1 MTLVYIAL
9 AIIWLAI
16 LVRAVLRPH
25 RQPASRVAW
34 VLVIVLLP
42 GMGILFYILLGE
54 TNIGRKRVEHSW
66 TVLDALPPAAPAS
79 FETDSRFRP
88 EFPEIIGARVK
99 TNERRV
105 KILKKW
111 WAV

>member
-42 GMGILFYILLGE
+42 GMGILFYILLGGG
-54 TNIGRKRVEHSW
+54 N
-66 TVLDALPPAAPAS
+66 
-79 FETDSRFRP
+79 
-88 EFPEIIGARVK
+88 
-99 TNERRV
+99 
-105 KILKKW
+105 
-111 WAV
+111 